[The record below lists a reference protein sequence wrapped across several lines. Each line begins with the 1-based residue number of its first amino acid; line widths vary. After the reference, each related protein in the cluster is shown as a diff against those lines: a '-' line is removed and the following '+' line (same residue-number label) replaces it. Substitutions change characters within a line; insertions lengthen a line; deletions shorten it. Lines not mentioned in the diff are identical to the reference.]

1 MSEDFRCTVADAVL
15 TVTIDRPQR
24 MNAFGIRA
32 ARELAGI
39 IDDADADP
47 AVRVVVIT
55 GEGRAFCTG
64 ADLAGEKAE
73 PQEALD
79 AVNAYVRAIV
89 GASIPVVAKV
99 NGPCAGMAVG
109 LALAADLSFVAEDA
123 YFLLPF
129 VGIGLLPDAG
139 TTALVPAA
147 IGRTRALGMALLGER
162 LYGPEA
168 LRAGMVTSVHPPGEL
183 DDAVAA
189 AAAKLAS
196 GPREA
201 IAATKRA
208 LNAATLAGLD
218 EALRRETAE
227 QVHLLRTDDHREGV
241 AAMLGKRPPSFAH
254 RDERSPA

>member
-1 MSEDFRCTVADAVL
+1 MSEDFRRVAEGGVL

-32 ARELAGI
+32 AWELARI
-39 IDDADADP
+39 IEEADADP
-47 AVRVVVIT
+47 AIRVVVVT
-55 GEGRAFCTG
+55 GEGRAFSTG
-64 ADLAGEKAE
+64 ADLAGEAAE
-73 PQEALD
+73 PQEALE
-79 AVNAYVRAIV
+79 AVNAYIRAIV
-89 GASIPVVAKV
+89 GASIPVIAKV

-109 LALAADLSFVAEDA
+109 LALSADLTFVADTA

-147 IGRTRALGMALLGER
+147 IGRTRAMGMALLGDR
-162 LYGPEA
+162 VYGPQA
-168 LRAGMVTSVHPPGEL
+168 LAAGMVTAVHPAEEL
-183 DDAVAA
+183 DGAVAA

-208 LNAATLAGLD
+208 VNASTLAGLD
-218 EALRRETAE
+218 DALRRETE
-227 QVHLLRTDDHREGV
+227 SQVILLKTEDHREGV
-241 AAMLGKRPPSFAH
+241 DAMLNKRPARFT
-254 RDERSPA
+254 D

>member
-1 MSEDFRCTVADAVL
+1 MSGNEDFRRDLSGGVL

-32 ARELAGI
+32 AWELARI
-39 IDDADADP
+39 IGEADADA
-47 AVRVVVIT
+47 AIRVIVVT
-55 GEGRAFCTG
+55 GEGRAFSTG
-64 ADLAGEKAE
+64 VDLAGEAVGPRE
-73 PQEALD
+73 SLE

-89 GASIPVVAKV
+89 EASIPVIAKV

-109 LALAADLSFVAEDA
+109 LALSADLTFVADTA

-129 VGIGLLPDAG
+129 IGIGLQPDAG

-147 IGRTRALGMALLGER
+147 IGRSRAMGMALLGDR
-162 LYGPEA
+162 MYGAEA
-168 LRAGMVTSVHPPGEL
+168 LAAGMVTAVHPAEEL

-208 LNAATLAGLD
+208 VNASTLAGLD
-218 EALRRETAE
+218 DALRRETE
-227 QVHLLRTDDHREGV
+227 SQVVLLESDDYREGV
-241 AAMLGKRPPSFAH
+241 DAMLNKRPARFA
-254 RDERSPA
+254 D

>member
-1 MSEDFRCTVADAVL
+1 MSEDFRRTVDGAVL

-39 IDDADADP
+39 IGEADADP

-64 ADLAGEKAE
+64 ADLAGEQAE
-73 PQEALD
+73 PQEALE

-89 GASIPVVAKV
+89 GASIPVIAQV

-109 LALAADLSFVAEDA
+109 LALAADLTFVAESA

-147 IGRTRALGMALLGER
+147 IGRTRAMGLALLGER
-162 LYGPEA
+162 LYGPQA
-168 LRAGMVTSVHPPGEL
+168 LAAGMVTAVHPDAEL

-208 LNAATLAGLD
+208 LNASTLAGLD
-218 EALRRETAE
+218 EALRRETEA
-227 QVHLLRTDDHREGV
+227 QVVLLETDDHREGV
-241 AAMLGKRPPSFAH
+241 DAMLSKRPARFT
-254 RDERSPA
+254 E

>member
-1 MSEDFRCTVADAVL
+1 MSEDFRRVALGGVL

-32 ARELAGI
+32 AWELARI
-39 IDDADADP
+39 IDEADADP
-47 AVRVVVIT
+47 AVRVVVVT
-55 GEGRAFCTG
+55 GEGRAFSTG
-64 ADLAGEKAE
+64 ADLAGEAAD
-73 PQEALD
+73 PQEALE
-79 AVNAYVRAIV
+79 AVNAYIRAIV
-89 GASIPVVAKV
+89 GASIPVIAKV

-109 LALAADLSFVAEDA
+109 LALSADLTFVADTA

-147 IGRTRALGMALLGER
+147 IGRTRAMGMALLGDR
-162 LYGPEA
+162 VYGPQA
-168 LRAGMVTSVHPPGEL
+168 LAAGMVTAVHPAEEL
-183 DDAVAA
+183 DSAVAA

-208 LNAATLAGLD
+208 VNASTLAGLD
-218 EALRRETAE
+218 DALRRETE
-227 QVHLLRTDDHREGV
+227 SQVILLKTDDHREGV
-241 AAMLGKRPPSFAH
+241 DAMLNKRPARFT
-254 RDERSPA
+254 D